1 VLPKVLVINTGI
13 LPSDAVLTRGLDHIA
28 QCEWRKWE
36 DLHAESFSSAGVQL
50 IIADATPL
58 AEKTA
63 GFFRM
68 LSNAPPA
75 APVLA
80 VLPPGC
86 SRQDLETVSGVAA
99 DFLFSPVREEELK
112 LRALRLLDAESP
124 EVDEAGAALREQ
136 LGLTQL
142 VGNHPEFLQAVQ
154 QVLLFRKS
162 DAPVLITGE
171 TGTGKELFAHSI
183 HSLSRRCH
191 GPFIPLDCGT
201 LPEQLAE
208 NELFGHR
215 RGAYTDAY
223 SDQKGLAALA
233 DGGTLFL
240 DEIDALSPANQSKF
254 LRFLQEGTYRALGSD
269 RMAHSDI
276 RIIAATNRP
285 IEEAVR
291 NRQFRNDLYFRLNV
305 LRLNL
310 PPLRMRPG
318 DVSVLARHFLETQLL
333 SEDGPVSFSAAALQK
348 LESYPWPG
356 NVRELLNT
364 VQRAKVCCSSRQI
377 LPKHILLKTNADP
390 EQAAST
396 GENFHSAKQSA
407 IERFERAYV
416 EEMMARFHGSVTRA
430 AREAGKERRA
440 FGRLIKKYGI
450 SRDVP
455 GEDNGKPGH
464 L

>member
-1 VLPKVLVINTGI
+1 MLPKVLVITTQV
-13 LPSDAVLTRGLDHIA
+13 LPSNPVLAHGLNDIA
-28 QCEWRKWE
+28 QCQWRKWDE
-36 DLHAESFSSAGVQL
+36 LHAESFLGAGIQL
-50 IIADATPL
+50 IVADAAPL
-58 AEKTA
+58 MEKA
-63 GFFRM
+63 ACFFSM
-68 LSNAPPA
+68 LSNAPLS

-80 VLPPGC
+80 VLPPDCG
-86 SRQDLETVSGVAA
+86 RQALEAVSGVAA
-99 DFLFSPVREEELK
+99 DFLFSPVREDELK
-112 LRALRLLDAESP
+112 MRALRLLGDNSSEADA
-124 EVDEAGAALREQ
+124 AGAALREQ

-183 HSLSRRCH
+183 HSLSRRCN

-201 LPEQLAE
+201 LPEHLAE

-215 RGAYTDAY
+215 RGAYTDAH

-269 RMAHSDI
+269 RIAHSNI

-310 PPLRMRPG
+310 PSLRMRPG
-318 DVSVLARHFLETQLL
+318 DISLLARHFLETQLL
-333 SEDGPVSFSAAALQK
+333 AEGGPVSFSAAALKK
-348 LESYPWPG
+348 LESYHWPG

-364 VQRAKVCCSSRQI
+364 VQRARVCCSERQI
-377 LPKHILLKTNADP
+377 LPKHIVLRTNAGP
-390 EQAAST
+390 EDAVS
-396 GENFHSAKQSA
+396 GKENFHSAKQSA
-407 IERFERAYV
+407 IEKFERAYV
-416 EEMMARFHGSVTRA
+416 EEMLTRFDGSVTRA

-440 FGRLIKKYGI
+440 FGRLVKKYGI
-450 SRDVP
+450 SRTVS
-455 GEDNGKPGH
+455 GEDSGKAGH